1 MQVNGYQVREALKR
15 WNLRRDTLSKQIEGA
30 AWAFP
35 GETKEPAVFG
45 NVLDRLVEAEG
56 AVATLEDLQQS
67 YNQKVAVALDGK
79 TGPLSLLVKQVRFC
93 AAREQFWKGYLAKNP
108 DEGYRGEHQL
118 TREANKVSAARVIPI
133 EVAMA
138 NAERCGSLVARMRA
152 AIAQA
157 NGSNVE
163 VDDNYKSLIA

>member
-79 TGPLSLLVKQVRFC
+79 TGPLSLLVKQVRFSRR
-93 AAREQFWKGYLAKNP
+93 APAHPRGQQGLGRPGDPDRGGHGQRRTLRQPGGPHARGHRPGQRQQRRGRRQLQEPDRVSGRVTKGA
-108 DEGYRGEHQL
+108 
-118 TREANKVSAARVIPI
+118 
-133 EVAMA
+133 
-138 NAERCGSLVARMRA
+138 GSKL
-152 AIAQA
+152 
-157 NGSNVE
+157 
-163 VDDNYKSLIA
+163 L